1 MDVTRNDV
9 VLRIGIIEIE
19 REREKER
26 ERETRHETLSLV
38 RKVQRVRKKSR
49 TNNRFSLYRD
59 ARALGIESFVVASS
73 HIVFL
78 ISFSHFFFF
87 DFSVVLLL

>member
-9 VLRIGIIEIE
+9 VVIESRENGRE
-19 REREKER
+19 RERDASRNVAICNVSER
-26 ERETRHETLSLV
+26 RTE
-38 RKVQRVRKKSR
+38 SR

-73 HIVFL
+73 HIVFH
-78 ISFSHFFFF
+78 ISIFSFF